1 MCGRFVS
8 REQAAIEREY
18 NIRVRAPF
26 ERVYNAAPSMELPVI
41 RQLPG
46 GNEPGA
52 GAGADV
58 DAGGAREAV
67 AMRWGLVPS
76 WWSQPTPPTSTIN
89 ARSEEA
95 AGKPMWRHAVRHTR
109 ALVPA
114 LGWYEWRAEAGAKQ
128 PYFIHAAGMAGIC
141 FAGLWS
147 THRDNTGQEQLSFA
161 ILTRAASA
169 PLTAVHNRMPVV
181 LAPALFDEWLAPWAG
196 EHGAQLASFV
206 ARSQEEFEYY
216 PVSRFVNAP
225 RNQGERCIERVGA

>member
-18 NIRVRAPF
+18 NIRVRQPF

-46 GNEPGA
+46 GNKPGA
-52 GAGADV
+52 GADADT
-58 DAGGAREAV
+58 GGGREAV

-76 WWSQPTPPTSTIN
+76 WWSQPAPPTSTIN

-95 AGKPMWRHAVRHTR
+95 AAKPMWRHAVRHTR

-114 LGWYEWRAEAGAKQ
+114 LGWYEWRAVAGAKQ
-128 PYFIHAAGMAGIC
+128 PYFIHAVGMAGIC

-147 THRDNTGQEQLSFA
+147 THRDSSGTEQHSFA

-169 PLTAVHNRMPVV
+169 QLTAVHNRMPVV
-181 LAPALFDEWLAPWAG
+181 LAPALFDDWLAPWKS
-196 EHGAQLASFV
+196 EHSAQLASFV

-225 RNQGERCIERVGA
+225 RNQGERCIERAGA